1 MPRGRL
7 ARSSLTLLVTRMFQR
22 PNVINGSRAKRGVQD
37 YYLSRLACYLIA
49 MNGDSPKPEIA
60 AAQNYFAVAT
70 RAHEMH

>member
-1 MPRGRL
+1 L
-7 ARSSLTLLVTRMFQR
+7 ARNTPILQIMRILLRTKAFY
-22 PNVINGSRAKRGVQD
+22 GSRAKREVKD

-49 MNGDSPKPEIA
+49 MNGDSRKSEIA